1 MKFRN
6 AFFMILFVGYG
17 FTLNAQIS
25 FENLQVGMSMEK
37 RYIVMNISSRSCIY
51 CLMQEKKMQKDKV
64 LQERLKNEVYFL
76 SWQTEQQVCFIF
88 NGQKYASGE
97 EFIENYGRDEN
108 GTIAY
113 PLWLIFDE
121 NYRIIYRYFGL
132 LSTEKITK
140 LLDVLKEK

>member
-1 MKFRN
+1 
-6 AFFMILFVGYG
+6 
-17 FTLNAQIS
+17 
-25 FENLQVGMSMEK
+25 MEK

-108 GTIAY
+108 GTIAIMETY
-113 PLWLIFDE
+113 AA
-121 NYRIIYRYFGL
+121 
-132 LSTEKITK
+132 LSTNPVIM
-140 LLDVLKEK
+140 LDLPSRGQNVRINVRDIKGLHFEATEPAPSM